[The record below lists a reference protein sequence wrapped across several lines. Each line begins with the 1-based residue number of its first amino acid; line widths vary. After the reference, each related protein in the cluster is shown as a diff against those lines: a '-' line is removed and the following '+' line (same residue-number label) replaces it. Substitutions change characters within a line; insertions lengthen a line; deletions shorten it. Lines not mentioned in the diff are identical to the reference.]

1 MIKFC
6 LENSLH
12 CVGKVMRGTFCQF
25 LDLARNVEGLSLS
38 QTFELGNWT
47 NWPVMEEDGD
57 CYAIHK
63 TIWREDC
70 PPIQSWDRSCG
81 AKANIKSSFPPIK
94 IGEIHWSAAGGYTW
108 RPNMENEGFKM
119 SQFPNPVKF
128 SSSLSDCF
136 MGYLGDGHHA
146 GLLILS
152 FVLSCC
158 HLNDC
163 FIILSQRTKGNL
175 C

>member
-1 MIKFC
+1 MAC
-6 LENSLH
+6 YGRRRRLLCNP
-12 CVGKVMRGTFCQF
+12 QNY
-25 LDLARNVEGLSLS
+25 LARRLSSNPILGSELLVAVLRQILNHLSLQS
-38 QTFELGNWT
+38 RLG
-47 NWPVMEEDGD
+47 
-57 CYAIHK
+57 
-63 TIWREDC
+63 
-70 PPIQSWDRSCG
+70 
-81 AKANIKSSFPPIK
+81 KSTDQ
-94 IGEIHWSAAGGYTW
+94 AAGGYTW

-136 MGYLGDGHHA
+136 MGYLGDEHHHA

>member
-1 MIKFC
+1 MLKGFLC
-6 LENSLH
+6 LRHLNWTTERIGLLW
-12 CVGKVMRGTFCQF
+12 KKTEIVMQSTKLSGEKIVLQSNPGIGAAVLRQI
-25 LDLARNVEGLSLS
+25 LNHLSLQS
-38 QTFELGNWT
+38 RLGKST
-47 NWPVMEEDGD
+47 N
-57 CYAIHK
+57 K
-63 TIWREDC
+63 
-70 PPIQSWDRSCG
+70 
-81 AKANIKSSFPPIK
+81 
-94 IGEIHWSAAGGYTW
+94 AAGGYTW
-108 RPNMENEGFKM
+108 RPNIENEGFKM

>member
-6 LENSLH
+6 LANSLH
-12 CVGKVMRGTFCQF
+12 CVDKVMRGTFCQF
-25 LDLARNVEGLSLS
+25 LDFVRNVEGLSLS

-94 IGEIHWSAAGGYTW
+94 IGEIHWSGRRRLHLATEHGKW
-108 RPNMENEGFKM
+108 RIQNVSV
-119 SQFPNPVKF
+119 SQSGQILIIPLRLLYGISGRWA
-128 SSSLSDCF
+128 SSRWIVD
-136 MGYLGDGHHA
+136 
-146 GLLILS
+146 LIFC
-152 FVLSCC
+152 FVL
-158 HLNDC
+158 LPP
-163 FIILSQRTKGNL
+163 
-175 C
+175 

>member
-1 MIKFC
+1 MLKGFLC
-6 LENSLH
+6 LRHLNWATDRIGLLWKKTEI
-12 CVGKVMRGTFCQF
+12 VMQSTKLSGEKIVLQSNPGIGAAVLRQI
-25 LDLARNVEGLSLS
+25 LNHLSLQS
-38 QTFELGNWT
+38 RLG
-47 NWPVMEEDGD
+47 
-57 CYAIHK
+57 
-63 TIWREDC
+63 
-70 PPIQSWDRSCG
+70 
-81 AKANIKSSFPPIK
+81 KSTDK
-94 IGEIHWSAAGGYTW
+94 AAGGYTW
-108 RPNMENEGFKM
+108 RPNMGNEGFKM

>member
-1 MIKFC
+1 MLKGFLC
-6 LENSLH
+6 LRHLNWTTERIGLLW
-12 CVGKVMRGTFCQF
+12 KKTEIVMQSTKLSGEKIVLQSNPGIGAAVLRQI
-25 LDLARNVEGLSLS
+25 LNHLSLQS
-38 QTFELGNWT
+38 RLG
-47 NWPVMEEDGD
+47 
-57 CYAIHK
+57 
-63 TIWREDC
+63 
-70 PPIQSWDRSCG
+70 
-81 AKANIKSSFPPIK
+81 KSTDQ
-94 IGEIHWSAAGGYTW
+94 AAGGYTW

-119 SQFPNPVKF
+119 SQFPNPFKF

-136 MGYLGDGHHA
+136 MGYLGDEHHHA